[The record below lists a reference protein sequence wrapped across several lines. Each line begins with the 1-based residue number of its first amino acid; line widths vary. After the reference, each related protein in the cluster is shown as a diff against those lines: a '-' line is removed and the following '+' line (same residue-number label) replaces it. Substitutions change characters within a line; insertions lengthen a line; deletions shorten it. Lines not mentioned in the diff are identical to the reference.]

1 MKLKDRIS
9 LKTKRLE
16 SENNHIDLENT
27 VAITSTLHSRDT
39 DKYKFHTGEK

>member
-16 SENNHIDLENT
+16 SENNHMDLENT
-27 VAITSTLHSRDT
+27 VVITSTLHPGDT